1 MEGIKQNIC
10 GKRVKLA
17 RINREMDQVEL
28 TAALS
33 VDCGIEISQSSIS
46 EIERGERGVR
56 DFEAVALAQVLE
68 VSLDWLLLGDK
79 SSKEIPFSEAS

>member
-1 MEGIKQNIC
+1 LNRRSIKQNIC
-10 GKRVKLA
+10 GKRIKLA
-17 RINREMDQVEL
+17 RINKEMDQVEL

-33 VDCGIEISQSSIS
+33 VDCGVEISQSSIS

-68 VSLDWLLLGDK
+68 VSLEWLLLGDK
-79 SSKEIPFSEAS
+79 SSKNSSFE